1 MIIERQ
7 LAPYVVFSEDPVLTA
22 LQKITANKARQ
33 IFCVN
38 EHGHLD
44 GSLSDGDFR
53 RWIVDQPTPDL
64 STATVAVANTALTRV
79 TDGTPVAD
87 IEALFRP
94 GVTHIP
100 VVDAQERLVAIAV
113 QQPAELHLGRHRVG
127 PDAPAVVIAE
137 IGNNHNGSVDLAKQL
152 IDLAVDA
159 GADIVKF
166 QLRDMAALYRHQGE
180 TLTSGED
187 LGAQYT
193 LDLLSRFSLSAEQ
206 MYEVFDHA
214 RARDVDVMCTPW
226 DIPSLDA
233 LAAYGV
239 PALKIASA
247 DLTNHTLLRAA
258 AGHGL
263 PMVLST
269 GMSTEAEIRESVRL
283 VQGAGV
289 PFALLQCQST
299 YPAPYASLNLAY
311 MGRLAEIGSC
321 PVGYSGHERGWHV
334 PIAAVARGAK
344 IIEKHFTVDR
354 SMEGNDHVVS
364 LLPDEFATMVREIRE
379 VEESLGSTAPR
390 VVSAG
395 EVMNRANLAKSL
407 VATRRIEVGM
417 RIEADAVA
425 VKSPGRGLQPNRL
438 PELLGRQSVRV
449 IEPGDFFYDGD
460 VDDTAA
466 RPRPYTFHRPW
477 GVPVRYHDLFPIL
490 QAGSDP
496 DFVEFHYSYKD
507 LDIEPSEVFSEKLPI
522 GYTCHLPD
530 LFAGD
535 FILDLASFDDEVWE
549 RSIREMQRS
558 IDRTRQLRPYF
569 TQDEDP
575 IFIATLGGFTK
586 DGFVDRDRVPAM
598 YERIAD
604 GLQRVDASGVRLCPQ
619 TLPPYP
625 WLMGGQQYHNLF
637 LHLDDTVAFAETYG
651 YKLTFDIS
659 HSKLAANFT
668 GVPFSRYVERLTPL
682 SEHFHV
688 VDATGVDGEGVQ
700 VGEGE
705 VDFAALAQAMDRMA
719 PGKSFIPEIWM
730 GHVNNGQGFW
740 HALNILEQWF

>member
-1 MIIERQ
+1 MIIERH
-7 LAPYVVFSEDPVLTA
+7 LAPYVVFSEDPVITA

-33 IFCVN
+33 IFCVS

-64 STATVAVANTALTRV
+64 STATIAVANPQVTAV
-79 TDGTPVAD
+79 AEGTPAAE
-87 IEALFRP
+87 IAALFRP

-100 VVDAQERLVAIAV
+100 LVDAQHRLVAIAV
-113 QQPAELHLGRHRVG
+113 AQPAELRLGRHRVG
-127 PDAPAVVIAE
+127 PDSPAVVIAE
-137 IGNNHNGSVDLAKQL
+137 IGNNHNGSVALAKELVDLA
-152 IDLAVDA
+152 AEADA
-159 GADIVKF
+159 DVVKF
-166 QLRDMAALYRHQGE
+166 QLRDMAALYRQSGE
-180 TLTSGED
+180 QLTSGED

-193 LDLLSRFSLSAEQ
+193 LDLLSRFSLSTEQ
-206 MYEVFDHA
+206 MFEVFDHA
-214 RARDVDVMCTPW
+214 RARDIDVMCTPW

-233 LAAYGV
+233 LAAYGI

-247 DLTNHTLLRAA
+247 DLTNHELLRAA

-283 VQGAGV
+283 LQDTGV
-289 PFALLQCQST
+289 PFALLQVQST

-311 MGRLAEIGSC
+311 MERLAQIGSC

-334 PIAAVARGAK
+334 PIAAVALGAK

-354 SMEGNDHVVS
+354 TMEGNDHVVS
-364 LLPDEFATMVREIRE
+364 LLPDEFATMVQQIRE
-379 VEESLGSTAPR
+379 VEQALGSPAPR

-407 VATRRIEVGM
+407 VATRRLEVGE
-417 RIEADAVA
+417 RIDTDAVA
-425 VKSPGRGLQPNRL
+425 VKSPGRGLQPNRIG
-438 PELLGRQSVRV
+438 ELVGRQSVRV
-449 IEPGDFFYDGD
+449 VEAGDFFYDGD
-460 VDDTAA
+460 VDDAAA
-466 RPRPYTFHRPW
+466 RPRPYSFHRPW

-490 QAGSDP
+490 QAGSNP

-507 LDIEPSEVFSEKLPI
+507 LDIEPADVFGERLPI

-575 IFIATLGGFTK
+575 IFVASLGGFTK

-604 GLQRVDASGVRLCPQ
+604 GLARLDTAGVRLRPQ
-619 TLPPYP
+619 TMPPYP
-625 WLMGGQQYHNLF
+625 WLMGGQQYHNLL
-637 LHLDDTVAFAETYG
+637 LHLDDTVDFARTYDLR
-651 YKLTFDIS
+651 LTFDIS
-659 HSKLAANFT
+659 HSKLAANHT
-668 GVPFSRYVERLTPL
+668 GVPFSQYVEQLTPL
-682 SEHFHV
+682 SDHFHV

-705 VDFAALAQAMDRMA
+705 VDFAALAEAMDRMA
-719 PGKSFIPEIWM
+719 PGKPFIPEIWM

-740 HALNILEQWF
+740 HALNLLEQWF